1 MTYDF
6 EAQEGGNWYE
16 VGVVLMQGGSVITQK
31 LFRGKSG
38 TFIGTLA
45 TIPSTGSYFIRFF
58 LGSYDRTGGT
68 VLGARLIVNGFS
80 FSAG

>member
-6 EAQEGGNWYE
+6 EAQDGGDWYE

-31 LFRGKSG
+31 FFRGNSG
-38 TFIGTLA
+38 TFSGTLA
-45 TIPSTGSYFIRFF
+45 TIGSTGSYFIRFF

-68 VLGARLIVNGFS
+68 VLGATLIVNGFS

>member
-6 EAQEGGNWYE
+6 EAQDGGDWYE

-31 LFRGKSG
+31 LFRGYEG
-38 TFIGTLA
+38 TFSGTLA

-68 VLGARLIVNGFS
+68 VLGATLIVNGFS